1 MKKICLLCLLLTLPA
16 LVLARTEYKIVT
28 ASERG
33 TYIEIGRDLAK
44 WVADPADINLEVLPS
59 KGSAENVQRLR
70 YEPGVKL
77 ALVQSD
83 VYQALLDQAKA
94 GNGPAGQTIRPL
106 RVILPLYDE
115 EIYFVTRA
123 DSPLHFIHEI
133 KDKKINVGPVG
144 SGTALSATTL
154 YRLMYGQN
162 LPDGNVSYLSNE
174 EALLKLTG
182 DKSIDVVVIVA
193 GQPAKLFADM
203 KPEAQQ
209 YIKLLRLDETA
220 PEALRA
226 TKTYFPAVIRSTS
239 YPNWISQDVPTL
251 TVKAFLVTYDYN
263 LKMTQ
268 ANLQRFAEA
277 LCLNFDNLQN
287 HGHQKWKQVNMEL
300 PPLGEG
306 WTYYRPMEREL
317 RACAAHRVTVARPA
331 ATPPLAKKCSQQ
343 EKVLGLCGAARP
355 APGAARQRNRA
366 HSHRRASALI
376 TRAHPVG
383 RPRVRIGALSG
394 LNASPPDDSVR
405 QQKLFYNDR

>member
-1 MKKICLLCLLLTLPA
+1 MKKICLLCLFLMLPA
-16 LVLARTEYKIVT
+16 LALARVEYKIVT

-44 WVADPADINLEVLPS
+44 WVAAPAGIDLQVLPS

-83 VYQALLDQAKA
+83 VYQALLDQAQA
-94 GNGPAGQTIRPL
+94 GNKPAGQIIRPL
-106 RVILPLYDE
+106 RVILPLYNE

-123 DSPLHFIHEI
+123 DSPLNFIHEM

-162 LPDGNVSYLSNE
+162 LPDGNASYLSNE
-174 EALLKLTG
+174 EALLKLTE

-203 KPEAQQ
+203 KPEARQ
-209 YIKLLRLDETA
+209 YIKLLRLDEKA
-220 PEALRA
+220 PEIQRA
-226 TKTYFPAVIRSTS
+226 TKIYFPAVIRSAS

-263 LKMTQ
+263 LKMTK
-268 ANLQRFAEA
+268 AYLRRFADA

-287 HGHQKWKQVNMEL
+287 HGHQKWRQVGMAL
-300 PPLGEG
+300 PPLGKG
-306 WTYYRPMEREL
+306 WTYYAPMAQVL
-317 RACAAHRVTVARPA
+317 RDCAAHRVAAGLPA
-331 ATPPLAKKCSQQ
+331 ATTQQAKKCSQQ
-343 EKVLGLCGAARP
+343 EKVLGLCG
-355 APGAARQRNRA
+355 
-366 HSHRRASALI
+366 I
-376 TRAHPVG
+376 
-383 RPRVRIGALSG
+383 
-394 LNASPPDDSVR
+394 
-405 QQKLFYNDR
+405 